1 MRVAHVITRMIVGGA
16 QENTLFN
23 CLDLE
28 REHGDQVLLI
38 TGPSVGPEGD
48 LLSQGRAGELR
59 VSVVD
64 TLCREINPAKDLL
77 AYWKIKRLIKEFQ
90 PDVVH
95 THSAKAGVLGRS
107 AAWNLSVPAII
118 HTVHGAPFHQ
128 YQGSVT
134 RSIFRLVERWA
145 AKRCHRIISVADAM
159 TSLMVNSHVADKS
172 KFVTIYSGMDVKPF
186 LSARDERLAIR
197 SRYGIE
203 DHHLVIGKIARL
215 FRLKGHDDV
224 IAAARNVIRHQPNAR
239 FLFVGDGVL
248 RQTLQKRICD
258 LGLDDFFIF
267 TGLVDPS
274 EVPSLIGAMDL
285 LVHASYREGLARA
298 LPQALIAGI
307 PVVSYDIDGAR
318 EVVLNH
324 KTGVLVQPGNIEAL
338 ANGILELSSNH
349 KIRQQYGLQGRNL
362 FTEQFDHREMTR
374 KIRDLYEEELEK
386 A

>member
-159 TSLMVNSHVADKS
+159 TSLMVNSHVADES

>member
-107 AAWNLSVPAII
+107 AASNLSVPAII

-159 TSLMVNSHVADKS
+159 TSLMVNSHVADES

-274 EVPSLIGAMDL
+274 EVPNLIGAMDL

-298 LPQALIAGI
+298 LPQALISGI

>member
-107 AAWNLSVPAII
+107 AASNLSVPAII

-159 TSLMVNSHVADKS
+159 TSLMVNSHVADES

-274 EVPSLIGAMDL
+274 EVPNLIGAMDL

-298 LPQALIAGI
+298 LPQALISGI

-338 ANGILELSSNH
+338 ANGILELSSNQ